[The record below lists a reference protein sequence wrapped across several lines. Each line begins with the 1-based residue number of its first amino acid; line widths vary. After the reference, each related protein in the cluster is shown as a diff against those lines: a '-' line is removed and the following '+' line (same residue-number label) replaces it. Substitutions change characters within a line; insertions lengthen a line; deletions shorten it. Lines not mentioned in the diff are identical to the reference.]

1 MSADTSE
8 LDGLAQSFRK
18 IPALMVPK
26 MRGVVA
32 KSALNTK
39 NAMRKDARGSRHFK
53 ALAPTIGYDLRVKE
67 FFGDAVIEAEIGP
80 SNSSGGFGGDGGGG
94 SATGGG
100 GASLAGIAYFGTSR
114 PGGGTVRNPEDAM
127 LEEAANFYEFA
138 FKATEGLL

>member
-1 MSADTSE
+1 MTADTSE
-8 LDGLAQSFRK
+8 LDGLARSFRA

-39 NAMRKDARGSRHFK
+39 KIMQKDARRSRHFK
-53 ALAPTIGYDLRVKE
+53 QLAPTISYDLNVHE
-67 FFGDAVIEAEIGP
+67 VGGDGVIEAEIGP
-80 SNSSGGFGGDGGGG
+80 TPGG
-94 SATGGG
+94 SG
-100 GASLAGIAYFGTSR
+100 SLAGIAYYGTSR

-127 LEEAANFYEFA
+127 LEEAPKFYEYA